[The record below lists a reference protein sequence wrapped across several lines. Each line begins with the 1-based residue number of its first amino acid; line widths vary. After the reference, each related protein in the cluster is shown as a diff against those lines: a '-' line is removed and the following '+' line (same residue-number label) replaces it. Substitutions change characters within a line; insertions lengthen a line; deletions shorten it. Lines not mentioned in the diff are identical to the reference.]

1 VLIVGAWTL
10 YLRTNTDG
18 RFPDMKRTIRDPA
31 AAKARCQLSPDDM
44 QFLAETLP
52 KLPCNDEQNLPVTLD
67 VNGSVAVRAK
77 PVDQDTPTEVVLTNS
92 QSSGEPVRININR
105 KYLRRAM
112 QIGVQGFCLFGDDAA
127 LLGQGEN
134 LKYIFM
140 PLEPGA
146 AIKPAEDCIRIESP
160 KGETIVPVQPRKA
173 MPVNETNSTNAKAE
187 SNAKAE
193 TNSKP
198 RRRKVSQQDLAALID
213 QAVQFRSALHTL
225 MQQSTG
231 LVKALKQHRRQNR
244 AIQSTLESL
253 KQLKSLG
260 V

>member
-1 VLIVGAWTL
+1 
-10 YLRTNTDG
+10 
-18 RFPDMKRTIRDPA
+18 
-31 AAKARCQLSPDDM
+31 M
-44 QFLAETLP
+44 QFIADTLP
-52 KLPCNDEQNLPVTLD
+52 KLPCHDEQNLPVTLD

-77 PVDQDTPTEVVLTNS
+77 PVDRDTPTEVVLTNS
-92 QSSGEPVRININR
+92 QSTGEPVRININR

-112 QIGVQGFCLFGDDAA
+112 QIGVHDLCLFGDDTV
-127 LLGQGEN
+127 LLGQAEN
-134 LKYIFM
+134 LTYIFM

-146 AIKPAEDCIRIESP
+146 AIKPADDCIRIESP
-160 KGETIVPVQPRKA
+160 KGETSVPVQSFVQPRRVS
-173 MPVNETNSTNAKAE
+173 PVSETNTTNAKAE
-187 SNAKAE
+187 TSGKAE

-198 RRRKVSQQDLAALID
+198 RRRKASQQDLAALID

-225 MQQSTG
+225 IQQSSG

-253 KQLKSLG
+253 KQLKTLG